1 MVFVVVLLQWKEVK
15 PEELMD
21 SKLRCV
27 FEFPDDKK
35 TQSDGKLVLRAVDQ
49 FLDDNTMWRHVFFQ
63 SVGLFMIE
71 SNKIKPRLR
80 SASPIE
86 K

>member
-1 MVFVVVLLQWKEVK
+1 MIYECLNGVFLLQWKEVK

-35 TQSDGKLVLRAVDQ
+35 AQSTEGIYLIDE
-49 FLDDNTMWRHVFFQ
+49 NC
-63 SVGLFMIE
+63 I
-71 SNKIKPRLR
+71 
-80 SASPIE
+80 
-86 K
+86 

>member
-1 MVFVVVLLQWKEVK
+1 MFKTLEQRRNSILFVCLQWKEVK

-35 TQSDGKLVLRAVDQ
+35 AQSATEGEYRIISMVISLIVMPK
-49 FLDDNTMWRHVFFQ
+49 NH
-63 SVGLFMIE
+63 
-71 SNKIKPRLR
+71 SNRI
-80 SASPIE
+80 
-86 K
+86 

>member
-1 MVFVVVLLQWKEVK
+1 MNMVLLQWKEVK

-35 TQSDGKLVLRAVDQ
+35 QT
-49 FLDDNTMWRHVFFQ
+49 
-63 SVGLFMIE
+63 
-71 SNKIKPRLR
+71 
-80 SASPIE
+80 SATEGTLMHFNLIIFDTDMKKEILIHSTL